1 MKDKLKGKTKQDERR
16 SNMTLSFEQPKSPLE
31 NLNKSFLSPAFKKFL
46 GLDVETEQ
54 EDEKPQGNKEEL
66 KPEVSSR

>member
-1 MKDKLKGKTKQDERR
+1 
-16 SNMTLSFEQPKSPLE
+16 MTLSFEQPKSPLE